1 MSRDRI
7 LVVDDEP
14 GMLRSIERILSPHYD
29 VQVAGTPSRGLEL
42 AAESAPDL
50 AILDVRMPEMDGF
63 ALMARLL
70 ERDPH
75 MDAIM
80 MTGSA
85 DERDARMVR
94 AIRERAFFFLT
105 KPFDREVLLTLVE
118 RCMDLRRL
126 DAENRAHV
134 TRIEQEID
142 AARVFQQ
149 SLLPELTADEDG
161 LEVAIHYEP
170 GGELGGDFCDYSFGD
185 YGFGLVVVD
194 VSGHGATAAM
204 QTGMVKLAFRDAFA
218 DAMRPESVARRIAEA
233 CRLFPQ
239 GRHMS
244 AVCVRVKGER
254 LEVVNA
260 GHPDA
265 LKIGRDGSIER
276 LESTAPIVHP
286 GLDPWPYESRPIPF
300 HKGDMLLVYTDGLIE
315 ARNAAE
321 DEYGLDRLRAR
332 VTEWRAGK
340 PSGSLCASLLG
351 AVREDLAA
359 FAAGRP
365 LDDDL
370 TLAIVR
376 RK

>member
-1 MSRDRI
+1 MGRDRI

-14 GMLRSIERILSPHYD
+14 GMLRSIERILAPRYD

-42 AAESAPDL
+42 AADTTPDL

-63 ALMARLL
+63 ALMARLH

-126 DAENRAHV
+126 DAENRAYV
-134 TRIEQEID
+134 TRIEQELD
-142 AARVFQQ
+142 AARSFQQ
-149 SLLPELTADEDG
+149 SLLPEPTAQQDG
-161 LEVAIHYEP
+161 LEVAIHYQP
-170 GGELGGDFCDYSFGD
+170 GGELGGDFCDYLFGD

-204 QTGMVKLAFRDAFA
+204 QTGMVKLAFRDALA
-218 DAMRPESVARRIAEA
+218 DALRPESVARRIADA

-239 GRHMS
+239 GKHMS
-244 AVCVRVKGER
+244 AVCVRVKGDR
-254 LEVVNA
+254 LEIVNA

-265 LKIGRDGSIER
+265 LKVERGGGIQR

-286 GLDPWPYESRPIPF
+286 GLDPWPYEARPVSF
-300 HKGDMLLVYTDGLIE
+300 QKGDLCLVYTDGLIE
-315 ARNAAE
+315 AHNVAG
-321 DEYGLDRLRAR
+321 DEYGLDRLETSVAA
-332 VTEWRAGK
+332 WRAGT
-340 PSGSLCASLLG
+340 PAGPECTSLLN
-351 AVREDLAA
+351 AVRDDLAA
-359 FAAGRP
+359 FTAGRP

-370 TLAIVR
+370 TVAIVR